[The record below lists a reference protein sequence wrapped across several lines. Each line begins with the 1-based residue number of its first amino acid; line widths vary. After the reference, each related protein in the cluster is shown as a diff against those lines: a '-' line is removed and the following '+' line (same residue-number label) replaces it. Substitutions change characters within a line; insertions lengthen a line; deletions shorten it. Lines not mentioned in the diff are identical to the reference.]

1 MTQNID
7 QIAAKSLG
15 DSTSYAVYT
24 TEYDVSLLN
33 AMPRNTTRAE
43 QSYVASEFGVDVWH
57 CYEATFLNPQG
68 RPVSGILKIVYDSNS
83 PYMVES
89 KSIKLFLNSFD
100 MCKLQS
106 SDEYVDIIKSEL
118 SKLLET
124 DVKVAFSTHVS
135 FPDVLRD
142 IGVNLDDIEI
152 SDEPFVYDG
161 DYQLTKK
168 VKSDGDLSTFV
179 CRSLRSRCRH
189 TKQKDTGTVVIETF
203 GDVTVDQEELL
214 RLIVSLREK
223 NEFHEFCAD
232 MLYTELTQFLGEG
245 VEVSVSMFY
254 TRRGSLD
261 INPLRMTSGF
271 TSSVF
276 VTDYSNPDLCV
287 RIASNQ

>member
-43 QSYVASEFGVDVWH
+43 QNYVSSEFGFDVWH

-106 SDEYVDIIKSEL
+106 SDEYVSIIKTEL

-124 DVKVAFSTHVS
+124 DVKVAFNTHVWY
-135 FPDVLRD
+135 PDVLRD
-142 IGVNLDDIEI
+142 LGVNLDTIDI
-152 SDEPFVYDG
+152 SDAEFVYDG
-161 DYQLTKK
+161 SHKLSKK
-168 VKSDGDLSTFV
+168 VHSDGQLETFV
-179 CRSLRSRCRH
+179 CSSLRSRCRH
-189 TKQKDTGTVVIETF
+189 TKQKDTGTVVIETS
-203 GDVTVDQEELL
+203 GDTTVDQEDLL

-232 MLYTELTQFLGEG
+232 MLYTELTQFLGKG
-245 VEVSVSMFY
+245 VEVSVCMFY

-271 TSSVF
+271 VDSIF
-276 VTDYSNPDLCV
+276 VTQYSNPDVCV